1 MPTVLHWMWL
11 SCSISLMVDG
21 FPKGRKTEDGPLSDK
36 YQLQEM
42 PTAGYPART
51 EKNVLDSDGTV
62 IFSHGKLTGGSKL
75 TQKLAKKHRKP
86 CLHIDFNEIPDYNA
100 VFLVRKWM
108 YENNI
113 KILNVVGPRASGDA
127 EIYDAVYR
135 VIKGV
140 CWTDKIKGQNQ
151 PNQSQGNPRSVDEA
165 VDQIIADFSL
175 RDKVETANLTE
186 EDLAILQAVL
196 AKYVGKKVD
205 EWLIANELSEDR
217 THGLIDATESS
228 AAILEKICE
237 RLRQT
242 HKLSV
247 VK

>member
-1 MPTVLHWMWL
+1 
-11 SCSISLMVDG
+11 
-21 FPKGRKTEDGPLSDK
+21 
-36 YQLQEM
+36 M